1 MKLTVLFPLQSSLQT
16 NAQNYP
22 PAFKANSYMC
32 NVIHQRSADC
42 TTNMV
47 YDLFDGQQS
56 DSTECSFIESIR
68 FGTYDSTGAIAVEAS
83 EDAEEVVTDLQ
94 KAGLVISAFVCAV
107 FVVYAC
113 YLHHSMTNLLI
124 KSLSHRELLPPSRHS
139 KRRSSS
145 RPKRRRSSKGSKG
158 SRRDDDDDDDDEWD
172 RSKPLRS
179 PV

>member
-1 MKLTVLFPLQSSLQT
+1 
-16 NAQNYP
+16 
-22 PAFKANSYMC
+22 MC
-32 NVIHQRSADC
+32 NMIHNVGADC
-42 TTNMV
+42 TNNMI

-68 FGTYDSTGAIAVEAS
+68 FGTYDSSGEIAVEATD
-83 EDAEEVVTDLQ
+83 DAEEVVTDLQ
-94 KAGLVISAFVCAV
+94 KLGLVGSAFICAI

-113 YLHHSMTNLLI
+113 FLHHSMTNLLI

-139 KRRSSS
+139 KRRSPA
-145 RPKRRRSSKGSKG
+145 RPKRRRSKGSSKG
-158 SRRDDDDDDDDEWD
+158 SRRGDDDDDDEWD

>member
-1 MKLTVLFPLQSSLQT
+1 
-16 NAQNYP
+16 
-22 PAFKANSYMC
+22 MC
-32 NVIHQRSADC
+32 NKIHDVAADC
-42 TTNMV
+42 TSNMV

-68 FGTYDSTGAIAVEAS
+68 FGTYDSSGEITVEATD
-83 EDAEEVVTDLQ
+83 DAEEVVTNLQ
-94 KAGLVISAFVCAV
+94 KLGLVASAFICSI

-124 KSLSHRELLPPSRHS
+124 KSLSHRELLPPSRHN
-139 KRRSSS
+139 RRMRTPS
-145 RPKRRRSSKGSKG
+145 RRRRSKGSKS
-158 SRRDDDDDDDDEWD
+158 SRRGDDDDDDDEWD

>member
-1 MKLTVLFPLQSSLQT
+1 M
-16 NAQNYP
+16 
-22 PAFKANSYMC
+22 
-32 NVIHQRSADC
+32 IHHTGAGC
-42 TTNMV
+42 TTNMI

-68 FGTYDSTGAIAVEAS
+68 FGTYDSNGEIATEAAD
-83 EDAEEVVTDLQ
+83 DAESVVTELQ
-94 KAGLVISAFVCAV
+94 IAGLVLSSFLCAV
-107 FVVYAC
+107 FVLYAC

-145 RPKRRRSSKGSKG
+145 GKPKRRRSSKGSKS
-158 SRRDDDDDDDDEWD
+158 SRRGDDDDDDDDDWD
-172 RSKPLRS
+172 RSNKNLRS